1 MVWLHPHEHG
11 PPLIKILNLSGK
23 PIFEYG
29 CDIVAKPKKKV
40 AEKERMG
47 WKSERYG
54 WPTNNEF
61 DFHERHYLVD
71 FHKEEI
77 YLRDNESAELLPKLE
92 YHSVVYDFY
101 VFFRDASGK
110 YWIRDADR
118 QKFVG
123 WRQKRRLGR
132 IGNDSDRSR
141 TR

>member
-54 WPTNNEF
+54 WPQ
-61 DFHERHYLVD
+61 DSRHSGIVYVMSWPLTLYL
-71 FHKEEI
+71 I
-77 YLRDNESAELLPKLE
+77 LR
-92 YHSVVYDFY
+92 SVP
-101 VFFRDASGK
+101 G
-110 YWIRDADR
+110 
-118 QKFVG
+118 
-123 WRQKRRLGR
+123 
-132 IGNDSDRSR
+132 
-141 TR
+141 